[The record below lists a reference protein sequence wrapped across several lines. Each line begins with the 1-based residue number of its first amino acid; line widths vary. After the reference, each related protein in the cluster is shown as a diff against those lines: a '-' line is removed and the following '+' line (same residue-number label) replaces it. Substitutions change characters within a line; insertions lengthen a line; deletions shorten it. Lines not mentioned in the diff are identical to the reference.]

1 VRKGERVKGGKRSKG
16 LWVGKRK
23 EGRKDSKNSEK
34 PFKISRTEV
43 GESN

>member
-1 VRKGERVKGGKRSKG
+1 VRKGERVKGGKRWKG
-16 LWVGKRK
+16 LWVGK
-23 EGRKDSKNSEK
+23 RKDSKNSEK